1 MRAALK
7 LMPSISLRWLMTSE
21 VDVSDMAVEAEPSP
35 QCPVTFCCHATD
47 GNRGTVWQNGV

>member
-21 VDVSDMAVEAEPSP
+21 VDVSDMAVEAEPSR